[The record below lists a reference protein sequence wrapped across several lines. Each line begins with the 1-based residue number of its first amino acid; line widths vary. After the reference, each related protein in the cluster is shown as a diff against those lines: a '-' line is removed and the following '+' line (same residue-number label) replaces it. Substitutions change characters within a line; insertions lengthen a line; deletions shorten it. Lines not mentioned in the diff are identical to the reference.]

1 MASAPEETAE
11 PPSLAK
17 PSKRRWRW
25 WVLGL
30 LALVGAPILGLLM
43 LDTDAG
49 HRFLIDR
56 IAGLKLKNG
65 LVIRI
70 GRIDGSVYG
79 RARLRNL
86 RLEDPKG
93 LFLSAP
99 DVRLDWAPLDWA
111 RNRLTINS
119 LTAQTAILHRLPA
132 FRTTGQPF
140 RLPGFD
146 ITVGALQI
154 ERLRIAEGIAGPE
167 RVGRVELKARIR
179 NRAAL
184 VDGTLRTSA
193 GDLLDLMLDAAPER
207 NRFALDATVQAPA
220 GGLIAKLVG
229 AQKPLA
235 ARVAGRGTWTAWQ
248 GRALVAAAG
257 VRTVDLALVNRA
269 GRYRLS
275 GGLMFETITRGRL
288 QRLAGKRIAVEGD
301 ARFERR
307 LLDGTLRLRSA
318 ALAVTAEGTL
328 DFARGAYDA
337 LKIRASLLQPPA
349 LFRNM
354 RGRDV
359 ALRAMLDGSFGT
371 ARFRYQITSPIVFF
385 DNTGFE
391 AVRIEGAGRLSRA
404 PVTVPARLTARRVTG
419 VGQVAGGILANLS
432 VDGLLRVTTKT
443 ITGDGLR
450 VRSDKLTSTLTLFVD
465 LVTGDYD
472 VGFAGE
478 LQRYLIPG
486 FGIVD
491 VKSEL
496 KVVPGP
502 NRVGTRVVGRA
513 RAWVRRFDNRFLA
526 YLAGGLPRLETN
538 LERGRDGAIQLTNLR
553 IFAPKLTLTARGFR
567 RRDGSFYLEGGGEQ
581 AQYGP
586 VRLTLDGRIE
596 RPKLDIRLAR
606 PVDPLGLADVRL
618 LLDPTEA
625 GFAWRGEG
633 GSLLGGWT
641 GEGAILLPR
650 GAPARVAVARLD
662 VAGMRAVGELVS
674 GEGGFDGRLNVSGSG
689 ISGSL
694 GFDRPGQVQR
704 IAIDLDANEARLAT
718 RPELV
723 IRRGAL
729 DAELLLAPTGLVTD
743 ATVTARGLRRGA
755 LSLAQLAASAQ
766 LRDGRGTV
774 KAAFAGSRGRAFD
787 LQTVADVGPGQLRIT
802 GNGTIDRRPIR
813 LESSAMVTREGR
825 GWRLAPARL
834 GYAGGRMTLAGL
846 FGGDATE
853 LDASLTAIPL
863 TIFDIVRPNLGLGG
877 SATGRIGYRFPAGG
891 VPSGNVDLT
900 VRGLSRA
907 GLVLSSRP
915 IDLGLKAVLSGDR
928 AGVRAV
934 AASEGRI
941 VGRAQARIAP
951 IAGGGDLPSRLAGA
965 PLRAQL
971 RYSGPADTLW
981 RLSGIEQFDLS
992 GPVAVAADI
1001 GGTLNDPVLRGSLR
1015 TSNARLE
1022 SATSGTV
1029 LTGVRASGR
1038 FTGSR
1043 LQIDQFAA
1051 TAGPEGSV
1059 AGTGVFDFAA
1069 ARGVGMALDVQA
1081 TNAVL
1086 INRDDL
1092 GATVTGPLTIRSDGY
1107 GGEIAGE
1114 VRLDRS
1120 RYRLGRARA
1129 AQAVPRLKVTELNR
1143 PIDDVAPEA
1152 PAGPWRLAI
1161 KANARNRLM
1170 VTGLGLDSEW
1180 RAGLEIGGTVGAP
1193 TLLGQAILLR
1203 GGYEFAGRRFDLDR
1217 GTIRFNGADP
1227 PDPVL
1232 DITALA
1238 NLQGLNAAIRVSGTG
1253 LKPEISFTST
1263 PALPEDELLSR
1274 LLFGTSITNLS
1285 APEAVQLASAVAA
1298 LQSGGGLDPINRFR
1312 QAIGLDRL
1320 RVLPADPTIGTGT
1333 AVAAG
1338 KYLTRRAFVEIVTDG
1353 QGYSATRVEFQITR
1367 WLSLLSSIS
1376 TIGRQSANVR
1386 VSRDY

>member
-1 MASAPEETAE
+1 MTEVE
-11 PPSLAK
+11 PPPVPARS
-17 PSKRRWRW
+17 PRRRWRW
-25 WVLGL
+25 GVLAL
-30 LALVGAPILGLLM
+30 LALIGAPIFGLLL

-56 IAGLKLKNG
+56 IAALKLKNG

-70 GRIDGSVYG
+70 ARIDGSIYG
-79 RARLRNL
+79 RVRLRNL
-86 RLEDPKG
+86 RLSDPRG
-93 LFLSAP
+93 FFLSAP
-99 DVRLDWAPLDWA
+99 DVRLDWAPLDWV
-111 RNRLTINS
+111 RNRLTIHS
-119 LTAQTAILHRLPA
+119 LTAQTATLHRLPA
-132 FRTTGQPF
+132 LRSSGQPF

-146 ITVGALQI
+146 IDVNALRI
-154 ERLRIAEGIAGPE
+154 DRLRIARGIAGPE
-167 RVGRVELKARIR
+167 RAGRIALRAEIR
-179 NRAAL
+179 NRRAL
-184 VDGTLRTSA
+184 VDGALRTTA
-193 GDLLDLMLDAAPER
+193 GDLLDLVLDVAPER
-207 NRFALDATVQAPA
+207 DRFAVDATLAAPT
-220 GGLIAKLVG
+220 GGLLGKLLGAAKPIG
-229 AQKPLA
+229 
-235 ARVAGRGTWTAWQ
+235 ARVSGRGDWRDWR
-248 GRALVAAAG
+248 GRAQVTAAG
-257 VRTVDLALVNRA
+257 VRTVDLALANQA
-269 GRYRLS
+269 GRYRLD

-288 QRLAGKRIAVEGD
+288 QRLSGKRIAIAGE
-301 ARFERR
+301 ARFDRR
-307 LLDGTLRLRSA
+307 LLAGTLRLRSA
-318 ALAVTAEGTL
+318 ALAVTADGTL

-337 LKIRASLLQPPA
+337 VKLRASLLQPPA

-359 ALRAMLDGSFGT
+359 ALHALFDGPFGT
-371 ARFRYQITSPIVFF
+371 ARFRYQITSPVVFF
-385 DNTGFE
+385 DKTGFE
-391 AVRIEGAGRLSRA
+391 TVQLAGAGRLSRS

-432 VDGLLRVTTKT
+432 VDGLLRVTAKS

-450 VRSDKLTSTLTLFVD
+450 LRSDKLTSRLTLFVD
-465 LVTGDYD
+465 LVTGNYD

-478 LQRYLIPG
+478 MQRYYIPG

-496 KVVPGP
+496 TVVPGP
-502 NRVGTRVVGRA
+502 NRVGTRVTGRA

-526 YLAGGLPRLETN
+526 YLAGGLPRLETQ
-538 LERGRDGAIQLTNLR
+538 LERGRDGIVHLSGLR

-567 RRDGSFYLEGGGEQ
+567 RRDGSFYLEGAGEQ

-596 RPKLDIRLAR
+596 RPRLDVRLPR
-606 PVDPLGLADVRL
+606 PVDALGLADVRL

-633 GSLLGGWT
+633 GSTLGPWT

-662 VAGMRAVGELVS
+662 VAGMRANGTLVS
-674 GEGGFDGRLNVSGSG
+674 AEGGFDGRLEVAGSG
-689 ISGSL
+689 VTGSL

-704 IAIDLDANEARLAT
+704 IAIDLDATEARLT
-718 RPELV
+718 TQPELV
-723 IRRGAL
+723 MRRGAL

-755 LSLAQLAASAQ
+755 LSLAQLAASAR

-787 LQTVADVGPGQLRIT
+787 LQTVAEVEPNQVRLT
-802 GNGTIDRRPIR
+802 GSGTIDRRPIR
-813 LESSAMVTREGR
+813 LDAPALVSREAR
-825 GWRLAPARL
+825 GWRVAPAAL
-834 GYAGGRMTLAGL
+834 SYAGGRMTLAGL
-846 FGGDATE
+846 FGAADAE
-853 LDASLTAIPL
+853 LDATLSAIPL
-863 TIFDIVRPNLGLGG
+863 AIFDIVRPDLGLGG
-877 SATGRIGYRFPAGG
+877 SATGRVAYRFPAGG
-891 VPSGNVDLT
+891 APSGSLDLT

-915 IDLGLKAVLSGDR
+915 IDLGLKGVLNGDR

-934 AASEGRI
+934 AASAGRI
-941 VGRAQARIAP
+941 VGRAQAQLAPLGMAGDLATRIAK
-951 IAGGGDLPSRLAGA
+951 AR
-965 PLRAQL
+965 LRAQL
-971 RYSGPADTLW
+971 RYAGPADTLW

-1001 GGTLNDPVLRGSLR
+1001 GGTLEDPQIRGSLR
-1015 TSNARLE
+1015 TANARLE

-1029 LTGVRASGR
+1029 LTQVRASGR
-1038 FTGSR
+1038 FGGSR

-1051 TAGPEGSV
+1051 IAGPEGSV
-1059 AGTGVFDFAA
+1059 TGSGVFDFGAS
-1069 ARGVGMALDVQA
+1069 RGVGMALDVQA

-1092 GATVTGPLTIRSDGY
+1092 GATVTGPLVIRSDGS
-1107 GGEIAGE
+1107 GGEISGD

-1129 AQAVPRLKVTELNR
+1129 VQAVPRLKVTELNR
-1143 PIDDVAPEA
+1143 PLDDVAPA
-1152 PAGPWRLAI
+1152 TPAGPWRLAI

-1170 VTGLGLDSEW
+1170 VTGLGLNSEW

-1193 TLLGQAILLR
+1193 TLLGQATLLR
-1203 GGYEFAGRRFDLDR
+1203 GDYEFAGRRFDLDR
-1217 GTIRFNGADP
+1217 GSIRFNGADP
-1227 PDPVL
+1227 PDPAL

-1333 AVAAG
+1333 AIAAG